1 MKLKAA
7 IAALLS
13 VEFCPALAFCA
24 EGGEGGG
31 SWLTLMFFT
40 LNFAAFVYILVFF
53 GAPYIGK
60 FLRDRASAIRETLSR
75 SETDAQRAQDIANQA
90 AARAARL
97 ETDKA
102 ELAGETRAE
111 TTREIGRMRELA
123 RATAER
129 IKRDAELTAA
139 GTVDSARRRIRAR
152 LAQVATDLARDLVTR
167 NLEASDQGRLIE
179 DFMDRLR
186 REAAKP

>member
-1 MKLKAA
+1 
-7 IAALLS
+7 
-13 VEFCPALAFCA
+13 
-24 EGGEGGG
+24 
-31 SWLTLMFFT
+31 
-40 LNFAAFVYILVFF
+40 
-53 GAPYIGK
+53 
-60 FLRDRASAIRETLSR
+60 
-75 SETDAQRAQDIANQA
+75 
-90 AARAARL
+90 
-97 ETDKA
+97 
-102 ELAGETRAE
+102 
-111 TTREIGRMRELA
+111 MRELA